1 MVLDGLNS
9 KTIASL
15 EIATGIPLVYRL
27 NADTTVDSKTILDKD
42 IDHDA

>member
-1 MVLDGLNS
+1 MTT

-27 NADTTVDSKTILDKD
+27 KADTTVESKLILDKD
-42 IDHDA
+42 IDQDD